1 MRISGWRSD
10 VRASDLATRAIS
22 EETADTRRAAR
33 AEAAAELESARAGMT
48 IAALNL
54 QFTEIRSPVSGRIS
68 DRKVDVGNL
77 VTGNADSATLL
88 ATVVALDPIHLVFT
102 RSEEHTSELQSLMRI
117 S

>member
-1 MRISGWRSD
+1 
-10 VRASDLATRAIS
+10 
-22 EETADTRRAAR
+22 
-33 AEAAAELESARAGMT
+33 MT

-102 RSEEHTSELQSLMRI
+102 MSEADFLKYGRLTRDGARPSAHELARTPIQARLLDGTDRGHTGGLDLPHQ
-117 S
+117 